1 MAEPLAC
8 VISTFNML
16 DVEEGCDALVVGGGL
31 LGLLTVGILKL
42 RGAGKIILSEPN
54 PQRLAMGTQFGADI
68 LNDPTKDDLAE
79 LVNDTTGGYGVKIGA
94 EAVGVP
100 QLVANVSKMIRPRGN
115 LVLVGVMPQ
124 GSALPVDLYDLHYKE
139 ITMSGAFGA
148 GDAFG
153 ESLETLAKLDF
164 TGVVSGRF
172 PLEKTAE
179 ALQISAAGGGVK
191 YMIAPHD

>member
-1 MAEPLAC
+1 
-8 VISTFNML
+8 
-16 DVEEGCDALVVGGGL
+16 
-31 LGLLTVGILKL
+31 
-42 RGAGKIILSEPN
+42 
-54 PQRLAMGTQFGADI
+54 
-68 LNDPTKDDLAE
+68 
-79 LVNDTTGGYGVKIGA
+79 
-94 EAVGVP
+94 
-100 QLVANVSKMIRPRGN
+100 
-115 LVLVGVMPQ
+115 
-124 GSALPVDLYDLHYKE
+124 LPVDLYDLHYKE